1 MTERE
6 PGGGPPSGYRR
17 LVVYRLSVWFLRL
30 AAVALPCSFNWPQ
43 LWFVLPV
50 VIVFGLIVTLPLRY
64 LAHFEWRMPMLDLD
78 ASVLKDAVDVRY
90 W

>member
-1 MTERE
+1 MTGQE

-30 AAVALPCSFNWPQ
+30 AAVALPCSFIWPQ
-43 LWFVLPV
+43 VWFVLPI

-78 ASVLKDAVDVRY
+78 ASVLKDALDIRY